1 MNSGLQFPVSIDEE
15 ESRMLSLKLAWRN
28 LIGAGLR
35 TWLNVIVLSISFVVI
50 IWHRGMLDGW
60 HQQARLDT
68 IDWEIGSGQFWH
80 SSYDPYDP
88 FTLVD
93 SHGPLPEE
101 MKENIDSGMLTP
113 ILITQATIY
122 PQGRMQSV
130 LLKGIEPDQKILKI
144 PTEKLAV
151 KSLEIPVM
159 IGTRMAESTKLN
171 VDDLVTIR
179 WRDANEVFD
188 AAEARIIGLF
198 KTNVP
203 KIDNGQM
210 WLPLAR
216 LQEMMQMPGETTI
229 AVVRPGTSPNTNIT
243 GWIFHD
249 QKSLLSDID
258 QTIQQKQIGGSIIY
272 VILLLLAMLAIF
284 DTQILSI
291 FRRQKEI
298 GTQIALG
305 MTRGQVI
312 RLFTLEGAMHSILAA
327 GVAAIYGIPLLSLQ
341 AIHGIT
347 MPENTDEYGMAIA
360 EKIFPVYSLGLIITT
375 TLIIFIVATIVSYIP
390 ARRIAQMKPT
400 DAIRGKIN

>member
-1 MNSGLQFPVSIDEE
+1 
-15 ESRMLSLKLAWRN
+15 MLAVKLAYRN

-35 TWLNVIVLSISFVVI
+35 TWLNVIVLSISYVVI

-68 IDWEIGSGQFWH
+68 IDWEIGGGQFWH
-80 SSYDPYDP
+80 ESYDPYDP
-88 FTLVD
+88 FTLID
-93 SHGPLPEE
+93 SHGPMPSE
-101 MKENIDSGMLTP
+101 MIDMINSAMLTP

-130 LLKGIEPDQKILKI
+130 YLKGIEPTQKILKI
-144 PTEKLAV
+144 PTAKLGGF
-151 KSLEIPVM
+151 SPEIPVI
-159 IGTRMAESTKLN
+159 IGTRMAESVKLN
-171 VDDLVTIR
+171 VGDLVTIR
-179 WRDANEVFD
+179 WRDANETFD
-188 AAEARIIGLF
+188 AAEARIVGLF

-210 WLPLAR
+210 WLPLSR
-216 LQEMMQMPGETTI
+216 LREMMQMPGEATI
-229 AVVRPGTSPNTNIT
+229 AVSAPKSNLNTKIA
-243 GWIFHD
+243 GWNFKD
-249 QKSLLSDID
+249 QNTLLTDID
-258 QTIQQKQIGGSIIY
+258 QTIKQKKIGGSIIY
-272 VILLLLAMLAIF
+272 LVLLMLAMLAIF

-312 RLFTLEGAMHSILAA
+312 RLFTIEGAMNSILAA

-341 AIHGIT
+341 AINGIS

-360 EKIFPVYSLGLIITT
+360 EKIFPVYSIGLIITT
-375 TLIIFIVATIVSYIP
+375 ILFIFLTATIVSFIP
-390 ARRIAQMKPT
+390 ARKIAHMKPT